1 MGPVGGASFHGAIH
15 NVKDGSTVQVQ
26 ATLDQGNNIHL
37 GVGILER
44 FFQDITIR
52 YAHRTRNYVT
62 TASVESNLTRLGLT
76 ECFVLT

>member
-1 MGPVGGASFHGAIH
+1 MGLAGGASIHGAIH
-15 NVKDGSTVQVQ
+15 KVKDGSTVRVQ

-37 GVGILER
+37 GVGISER
-44 FFQDITIR
+44 FFQDTTMG

-76 ECFVLT
+76 ECFFLT